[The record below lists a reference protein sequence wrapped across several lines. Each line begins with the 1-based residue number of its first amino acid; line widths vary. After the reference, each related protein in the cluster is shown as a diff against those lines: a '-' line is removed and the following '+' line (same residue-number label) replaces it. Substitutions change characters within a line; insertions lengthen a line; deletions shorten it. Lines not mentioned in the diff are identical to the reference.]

1 MSSQPPKAHL
11 EYSLLC
17 DDVRV
22 ELGNKLSLMG
32 LFRNVYFYALPSSL
46 LKFALINHWTGEG
59 EYSSEVKILSPDR
72 SKVVAQAQAAPFRIE
87 PNGFADNITIFA
99 NVTFET
105 VGEYPLQVYLNGV
118 MVKETNL
125 AVTLISPPA
134 PESKTIQ

>member
-1 MSSQPPKAHL
+1 MSNQTPKAQL

-22 ELGNKLSLMG
+22 ELGSKLSLMG
-32 LFRNVYFYALPSSL
+32 LFRSVYFYALPASL
-46 LKFALINHWTGEG
+46 LKFALINHWKGEG
-59 EYSSEVKILSPDR
+59 EYTSEVKILSPDR

-99 NVTFET
+99 NVTFESA
-105 VGEYPLQVYLNGV
+105 GDYPLQVYLNGV